1 MAGGKETPRQKMI
14 SLMYLVLLA
23 LLALQVSKE
32 ILVKFQQ
39 LNDSLEVFV
48 EESREKSHA
57 LLANISDKVEE
68 RGKKPKEVET
78 LDDARLLNERSEKL
92 IKYIEDIKQ
101 ELIAETDGKDDET
114 GNYKGAKNE
123 DVPSRLMIGEGDK
136 KDGHAY
142 ELYDRLNDYVK
153 FLNDI
158 YVKVDEAT
166 GGDGSDKQ
174 RYKPLAYHGKDH
186 PQLKNTEGAKN
197 KDFANL
203 NFNHTPMIACLAFL
217 TEKQSKIAA
226 YEGDILA
233 KVQESVGASDFK
245 FDKLKVMASAKSN
258 VVAAGTYYE
267 ADMFVTAFSSTA
279 DPQMTYNGKE
289 IDVQNGIG
297 EVKFK
302 TSIKGGKKNKDGLY
316 EKSYNA
322 EIKMKDPLGGE
333 DKVFEEKI
341 TYFVSKPVIQVQSA
355 SVQAL
360 YKNCGNELSVQVPA
374 LGAEYNPSF
383 SVNSGNKLRKGSKK
397 GEVVII
403 PSTPKVSLTVRSGG
417 QTIGTEKFQ
426 VQLIPKPDI
435 KAFAGNKEVDQKRGM
450 TAPGPRSIT
459 MKAIPDQSF
468 ANFLPKDARYKV
480 NKWTAMLVRGKRP
493 VKTQDF
499 SSQTGNMS
507 QFASQ
512 AKPGDRILIEVK
524 EVLRLNFLDQ
534 VENVD
539 VGTVIMNIPLND

>member
-39 LNDSLEVFV
+39 LNDSLELFV
-48 EESREKSHA
+48 NESREKSSA
-57 LLANISDKVEE
+57 ILSNIADKVKE
-68 RGKKPKEVET
+68 RGDREDEVRNLE
-78 LDDARLLNERSEKL
+78 LAKDLNKRSTELIGFIEK
-92 IKYIEDIKQ
+92 IKQ
-101 ELIAETDGKDDET
+101 EMIEKTDGVDEET
-114 GNYKGAKNE
+114 GKYIGAKNE
-123 DVPSRLMIGEGDK
+123 DVPSRMMIGEGDK
-136 KDGHAY
+136 KDGY
-142 ELYDRLNDYVK
+142 GYPLYDKLNEYAEFVGQVYFQIDTS
-153 FLNDI
+153 
-158 YVKVDEAT
+158 T
-166 GGDGSDKQ
+166 GGTGEGRK
-174 RYKPLAYHGKDH
+174 RFKPLAYHGKDH
-186 PQLKNTEGAKN
+186 PQLKNTEGSRRQ
-197 KDFANL
+197 DFPTL
-203 NFNHTPMIACLAFL
+203 NFNHTPMIASLAFL

-226 YEGDILA
+226 YEGDVLA
-233 KVQESVGASDFK
+233 KIQESVGASDFK
-245 FDKLKVMASAKSN
+245 FDELKVMASAKSN

-279 DPQMTYNGKE
+279 DPVMKYDGKE
-289 IDVQNGIG
+289 VDVHNGIG
-297 EVKFK
+297 TVKFK
-302 TSIKGGKKNKDGLY
+302 AQTKGGKKNKDGLY
-316 EKSYNA
+316 EKSYKA
-322 EIKMKDPLGGE
+322 EIKMKGPLGD
-333 DKVFEEKI
+333 DKIFKESI
-341 TYFVSKPVIQVQSA
+341 TYFVSQPVIQVQSA

-374 LGAEYNPSF
+374 LGAEYNPTF
-383 SVNSGNKLRKGSKK
+383 SINSGNKLRKGSKK

-403 PSTPKVSLTVRSGG
+403 PSTPKVQLTVSSGG
-417 QTIGTEKFQ
+417 QRIGTENFQ
-426 VQLIPKPDI
+426 VQLVPKPDI

-468 ANFLPKDARYKV
+468 ANFLPKDARYRV

-499 SSQTGNMS
+499 TSQTGNMS
-507 QFASQ
+507 TFASQ